1 MRIILFLE
9 CRGRPMYLIRG
20 KGPCF
25 AKDLVTR
32 TCGFIEGVHHEMQV
46 VGQRAHAGDFD
57 FIGT

>member
-1 MRIILFLE
+1 
-9 CRGRPMYLIRG
+9 MYLIRG